1 MEEIDRWALH
11 RLQEVI
17 RRVRDAYDRY
27 QFHVVYHTLHNFCA
41 VDLSAL
47 YLDVLKDRIYT
58 AKAASKARRSG
69 QTAMY
74 LILEA
79 MTRLLAPMLTFT
91 AEEIWAAMPA
101 YAGKAAS
108 VHLTRFPEVNEAF
121 LNPDL
126 SERWKTLIAVKGE
139 ISKAIEIA
147 RKNKVVGH
155 PLDAAVSVCPPEKL
169 RPLLDTYLDDLR
181 ALLIVSQVR
190 LVQKDQIQEAWQSAE
205 FEGLTVGVSKA
216 GGRKCSRCWIYNENI
231 GTNPEHPTV
240 CERCLKNLDD
250 IVKSP

>member
-1 MEEIDRWALH
+1 VADMEEIDRWALH

-17 RRVRDAYDRY
+17 QRVRDAYDRY
-27 QFHVVYHTLHNFCA
+27 QFHTVYYTLYNFCA

-47 YLDVLKDRIYT
+47 YLDVLKDRLYT
-58 AKAASKARRSG
+58 AKAVSRARRSG

-74 LILEA
+74 LILKA

-91 AEEIWAAMPA
+91 AEEVWTSLPA
-101 YAGKAAS
+101 YEEKATS
-108 VHLTRFPEVNEAF
+108 VHLTQFPEVNEAY
-121 LNPDL
+121 LNPEL
-126 SERWKTLIAVKGE
+126 GERWKTLIAMKGE

-155 PLDAAVSVCPPEKL
+155 PLDAAVEICPPEKL
-169 RPLLDTYLDDLR
+169 RGFMEAHLEDLR

-190 LVQKDQIQEAWQSAE
+190 LTERDQIPEPYLSTE

-216 GGRKCSRCWIYNENI
+216 GGQKCNRCWIYSETV

-240 CERCLKNLDD
+240 CERCVKNL
-250 IVKSP
+250 